1 VTAIA
6 LATPLVTAPLVT
18 AARALAE
25 RHLTGDRLLHTA
37 GVAAAAGR
45 LSGTLTDALEPAR
58 TTPALS
64 GETPRDA
71 EGQLLVA
78 AAWLH
83 DIGYCDAAIDTGFHP
98 IDGARMLAR
107 LGWPERMSA
116 LVAHHSGARF
126 VARPK
131 GLAAQLAGYPDE
143 CSALSEALTYADQV
157 TGARGQPL
165 PMVDRMADMLRRHGP
180 DSINAAVHHRRG
192 PYLLA
197 IADRVEAR
205 LRSAEQ
211 PSWLGLSTR
220 TLVTSTESQIL
231 QRAMGREDTA

>member
-18 AARALAE
+18 AARNLAE
-25 RHLTGDRLLHTA
+25 RHLTGARLLHTA

-45 LSGTLTDALEPAR
+45 LAGALTDVPAP
-58 TTPALS
+58 T
-64 GETPRDA
+64 RDD
-71 EGQLLVA
+71 ECQLLVA

-83 DIGYCDAAIDTGFHP
+83 DIGYCDAAVDTGFHP
-98 IDGARMLAR
+98 IDGARMLAG
-107 LGWPERMSA
+107 LGWSERMSA

-126 VARPK
+126 VAEPK
-131 GLAAQLAGYPDE
+131 GLGALLARYPDE

-157 TGARGQPL
+157 TGAHGQPL

-180 DSINAAVHHRRG
+180 TSINAVVHHRRG

-211 PSWLGLSTR
+211 PTRLSLSGRLLAAAVDTA
-220 TLVTSTESQIL
+220 LL
-231 QRAMGREDTA
+231 QRAMGGEDTA